1 MDIKYNKTITIF
13 FLSFF
18 FLFFVSFSNKKKNT
32 ERKNKLNLILT
43 IDKDTCYYDNSL
55 IKLSLSLINNKNFP
69 FFVRNSMPVS
79 SINKANEMLLIN
91 IQKDDKFYV
100 HASSIIDKNVS
111 ISKFMILKNKPYKRH
126 YILQTNKLI
135 EKKQADS
142 LILKLGAKYY
152 KMVDNKAFGRY
163 KVQVIYLN
171 PKIDTV
177 YSNIVNITYID
188 HSFNNYN
195 SNKDTKS
202 P

>member
-18 FLFFVSFSNKKKNT
+18 FLFFASFSYKKKNT

-111 ISKFMILKNKPYKRH
+111 ISRFMILKNKPYKRH

-135 EKKQADS
+135 EKKT
-142 LILKLGAKYY
+142 
-152 KMVDNKAFGRY
+152 GRFFN
-163 KVQVIYLN
+163 I
-171 PKIDTV
+171 KIR
-177 YSNIVNITYID
+177 S
-188 HSFNNYN
+188 
-195 SNKDTKS
+195 
-202 P
+202 